1 MEMTLQNVL
10 PNYFPEKNDNLSQIW
25 KQTISFKKGE
35 YVHISAPSG
44 SGKTSLIHF
53 IYGLRKD
60 YSGQIFLDGKEVK
73 TLTAEEF
80 AAIRQ
85 NKLSIVFQDL
95 RLFDELSVK
104 ENIDIKRRLSPYHS
118 EDKIEE
124 MVNRLGIGAKLHQ
137 QAGKC
142 SYGEQQRVAIIR
154 ALMQPFEFLLM
165 DEPFSHLDDGNE
177 KLALQLIE
185 EECVKRHAVIVFADL
200 KSTQVFHSERLMKL

>member
-35 YVHISAPSG
+35 YVHIFAPSG

-154 ALMQPFEFLLM
+154 ALMQPFEFLLL
-165 DEPFSHLDDGNE
+165 DEPFSHLDERNE
-177 KLALQLIE
+177 ILALQLIE
-185 EECVKRHAVIVFADL
+185 EECLQRQASIVFADL